1 MGEITYDLHLLVV
14 IAGASMKYIPGI
26 ILDMGSATERR
37 RDYVSHRIYTRFCVF
52 WLYIIH

>member
-26 ILDMGSATERR
+26 ILDVGSATERR